1 MNMSYWIRVV
11 GALVFC
17 AVYLSAAVTVTQPPS
32 MSTST
37 GQNIQIPC
45 TISGTSSGANYVSWY
60 QQIPG
65 KTPKYLFGH
74 TTGGSIYK
82 GTDIPDRFSIS
93 VSGSSVTFAISSVQS
108 VDAADY
114 YCAKWDSGLHF
125 GKGTRLGIG
134 DPRAPIV
141 TVLPPSA
148 DEVTSKGTA
157 TLVCLVNGFN
167 PGSVA
172 VEWSVDGSAKNSDVD
187 TSPIQQ
193 DKDNTFSLSSYLT
206 LTASDW
212 NLHDLYSC
220 VVKHQAQA
228 NPLKTTIERSS
239 CI

>member
-1 MNMSYWIRVV
+1 MKMSYWIRVV

-17 AVYLSAAVTVTQPPS
+17 AVYVSAAVTVSQQPS
-32 MSTST
+32 VSTSP
-37 GQNIQIPC
+37 GHNVQIPC
-45 TISGTSSGANYVSWY
+45 TISGSDVTLVSWY

-65 KTPKYLFGH
+65 KTPKYLFCH
-74 TTGGSIYK
+74 YSGGTIYK

-93 VSGSSVTFAISSVQS
+93 VSGSSVTFAISSVQRE
-108 VDAADY
+108 DAADY

-134 DPRAPIV
+134 DHRAPIV

-172 VEWSVDGSAKNSDVD
+172 IEWSVDGGAKNSGVE

-206 LTASDW
+206 LPALVW
-212 NLHDLYSC
+212 NAHELYTC
-220 VVKHQAQA
+220 VVKHATQA
-228 NPLKTTIERSS
+228 NPLKTNILRSS

>member
-1 MNMSYWIRVV
+1 MSCWISVV
-11 GALVFC
+11 GALLLC
-17 AVYLSAAVTVTQPPS
+17 AVYVNAAMTISQQPS

-37 GQNIQIPC
+37 GQNIQISC
-45 TISGTSSGANYVSWY
+45 TISGSSSGGDYVSWY

-65 KTPKYLFGH
+65 KTPKYLMLYYSG
-74 TTGGSIYK
+74 TIYK
-82 GTDIPDRFSIS
+82 GTDIPDRFS
-93 VSGSSVTFAISSVQS
+93 VSMSGNTATFAISNVQAD
-108 VDAADY
+108 DAADY
-114 YCAKWDSGLHF
+114 YCAKWDSGVHF

-172 VEWSVDGSAKNSDVD
+172 VEWTVDGSAKNSGVE

-212 NLHDLYSC
+212 NLHELYSC
-220 VVKHQAQA
+220 EVKHQTQS
-228 NPLKTTIERSS
+228 NPLKTDIVRSS
-239 CI
+239 CV